1 MPAVDPGQ
9 ISWGSLRHGRVQWPA
24 AAAAPAGLPTTAGET
39 APRRQAPTAPPKRVV
54 WATSATPHP
63 YRSSGQTRVSPR
75 NRAAAAMRR
84 LLRRCSIANV
94 DLNQG
99 SSDDTD
105 EEEERLL
112 GIADQQLTQA
122 FADGSWGP
130 IATALDQ
137 FESFART
144 VNRILFLGLNGT
156 HEQSHR
162 ALRHNETTLRMFL
175 AFLSELT
182 SRKPRPGLLEG
193 PALQGPT
200 MEQYVTHVRT
210 AFSIHTGGR
219 VDGSGLLIA
228 KQVKGLKRSHT
239 HRVKKVRLPFLSTH
253 FRATS
258 HAAPSPDGAGA
269 YSVAEVNKWALLC
282 VMHATL
288 ARSGEMGGPEKFSA
302 DGGLSRAHI
311 IYFPEGSGDDK
322 TPFAVVML
330 RPLKSGAGCFDRVPV
345 VVAKGDGSWADAYTV
360 LCLLEKVDPVSGGAR
375 ATTPAFRTGHRRQF
389 LTREI
394 TTAVRTLCVAAGL
407 DPDMY
412 SSHSLRIGGATD
424 LAQSGGTE
432 VECRLAGRWHS
443 DVWQIYAR
451 PCLAMQ
457 VASSVRLCLAESVD
471 IESMLRS
478 AGVTNFNAIR

>member
-1 MPAVDPGQ
+1 
-9 ISWGSLRHGRVQWPA
+9 
-24 AAAAPAGLPTTAGET
+24 
-39 APRRQAPTAPPKRVV
+39 
-54 WATSATPHP
+54 
-63 YRSSGQTRVSPR
+63 
-75 NRAAAAMRR
+75 MRR

-94 DLNQG
+94 DLNEG

-105 EEEERLL
+105 GEEERLL
-112 GIADQQLTQA
+112 GIADQQLTRA

-137 FESFART
+137 FEAFSRT
-144 VNRILFLGLNGT
+144 VSRVLFLGLNGT

-182 SRKPRPGLLEG
+182 SRRARPGLPEG
-193 PALQGPT
+193 AALQGPT

-239 HRVKKVRLPFLSTH
+239 HRTKKIRLPFLSTH
-253 FRATS
+253 FRSAS
-258 HAAPSPDGAGA
+258 HVAPTPDRAGA

-288 ARSGEMGGPEKFSA
+288 ARAGEVGGPDKFNK
-302 DGGLSRAHI
+302 DEGLSRAHI
-311 IYFPEGSGDDK
+311 IHFPEGSGNDK

-345 VVAKGDGSWADAYTV
+345 VIAKGDGSWADAYTV
-360 LCLLEKVDPVSGGAR
+360 LCLLESVDPVIGEAR
-375 ATTPAFRTGHRRQF
+375 KATPAFRTAHRRQF

-394 TTAVRTLCVAAGL
+394 SVALRVLCVALGL
-407 DPDMY
+407 DPAMY

-457 VASSVRLCLAESVD
+457 VASSIRLCLAESVD
-471 IESMLRS
+471 VESMLRS
-478 AGVTNFNAIR
+478 AGVSNFNAIR